1 MYVDKDLIEV
11 KLYQLIDQFNKR
23 KTDHR
28 NFYFVLFGNI
38 YTFYDENGRT
48 YKILFVGN
56 FNEEL

>member
-1 MYVDKDLIEV
+1 MYVDKDLIEL

-28 NFYFVLFGNI
+28 NFYFVLFDNI

-48 YKILFVGN
+48 YKVLFVGN
-56 FNEEL
+56 FN

>member
-28 NFYFVLFGNI
+28 NFYFVLFDNI

-56 FNEEL
+56 FN